1 MNKFGFKN
9 FRLNYN
15 NNKILIKLIL
25 VFLFLFSFLIISYN
39 ALPINGD
46 NKNDSTKNTIFD
58 DQTFEIRTNP
68 NFRLG
73 GTQTLEAE
81 NGSVILLQD
90 ANPWSSTAIPTIL
103 DSHGISYNITP
114 SSQFGLVDLTNYQ
127 KVIIA
132 SDQPNSFYQAINS
145 HLSWFETY
153 VASGGI
159 LEIHG
164 ASDGWNTGTWVNPL
178 PGGLFYNKSS
188 TNSIDIVDSQHPVLN
203 TPYNIT
209 DAELDGWGSSAHG
222 FLSNI
227 SSAKT
232 ILADGINPILIE
244 LEYGYGTMIVSTQT
258 LEYGYDR
265 SESNLLENLLLFWP
279 INDLESP
286 NITNSGDI
294 SFLYGEKGHNVTW
307 NITDQ
312 TPGTYYL
319 YINNELKTDD
329 PWKPNDLITVKL
341 DSFSPGIYNFTISVF
356 DNFGNNATN
365 SVIVT
370 ITSNITPVTTST
382 SSEISSETSSID
394 TSSSSSIISNTSSSN
409 TQNSGIDPIIGVG
422 ALFLIG
428 GPITVA
434 TTLIVRRYRKNN

>member
-9 FRLNYN
+9 FQINYTNHQLSIRKLIIFLMFFSLMIVSVHGLSIN
-15 NNKILIKLIL
+15 NNIINDSAKDNKIDDQRILIDANL
-25 VFLFLFSFLIISYN
+25 
-39 ALPINGD
+39 
-46 NKNDSTKNTIFD
+46 
-58 DQTFEIRTNP
+58 

-73 GTQTLEAE
+73 RTQSLGAE
-81 NGSVILLQD
+81 NGSVVLLQD
-90 ANPWSSTAIPTIL
+90 AGPWSSSAIQTIL
-103 DSHGISYNITP
+103 DSNGISYNITP

-132 SDQPNSFYQAINS
+132 SDQSDIFYQAINN
-145 HLSWFETY
+145 HLSWLEIY

-164 ASDGWNTGTWVNPL
+164 ASDGWNTGTWINPL
-178 PGGLFYNKSS
+178 PGGLIYNVSS
-188 TNSIDIVDSQHPVLN
+188 TNSIDIVNSQHPVLN

-227 SSAKT
+227 SSATT
-232 ILADGINPILIE
+232 ILADGLNPILIE
-244 LEYGYGTMIVSTQT
+244 LEYGYGNMIVSTQT

-265 SESNLLENLLLFWP
+265 SKSNLLENLLLYWP

-286 NITNSGDI
+286 NITDSGDI
-294 SFLYGEKGHNVTW
+294 SFLHGEKGHKIVW

-312 TPGTYYL
+312 SPGTYYL

-329 PWKPNDLITVKL
+329 PWEPNDIITVKL
-341 DSFSPGIYNFTISVF
+341 DSFSPGTYNLSLLVF

-370 ITSNITPVTTST
+370 ITANFTPPIGT
-382 SSEISSETSSID
+382 SSEISSGSSSLD
-394 TSSSSSIISNTSSSN
+394 TSSSSSIISNSSSSN
-409 TQNSGIDPIIGVG
+409 IQNSGLDPIVGTG
-422 ALFLIG
+422 ALLLIG
-428 GPITVA
+428 GSVA
-434 TTLIVRRYRKNN
+434 VPSTLIIRRYRKKG